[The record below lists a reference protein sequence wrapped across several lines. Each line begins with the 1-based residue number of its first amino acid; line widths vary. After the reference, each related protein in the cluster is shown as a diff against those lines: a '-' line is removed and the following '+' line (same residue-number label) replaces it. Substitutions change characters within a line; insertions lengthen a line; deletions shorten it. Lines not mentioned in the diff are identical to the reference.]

1 MSRVKKVKLGSPTL
15 LNDEVIAS
23 IKSEVLKGT
32 EIREIAE
39 KINVA
44 ERTIYNWKDKDF
56 MQLGSLWNKWQ
67 AERQLK
73 QAEKFSDE
81 LLAMNVKN
89 ADGTI
94 NTRLAAIKQKESEF
108 LREKLLIARDKYNSQ
123 QVTNINVV
131 LPQPIID
138 LGNVVSTD
146 DSKKSLDK

>member
-1 MSRVKKVKLGSPTL
+1 MSRVKKPKLGQPTL

-39 KINVA
+39 KISVA

-56 MQLGSLWNKWQ
+56 MQLGSLWNKWE

-81 LLAMNVKN
+81 LLAMNTRN
-89 ADGTI
+89 EDGTI

-138 LGNVVSTD
+138 LGKVVD
-146 DSKKSLDK
+146 EQKSLDK